1 MSARIGV
8 IHGPNLNLLG
18 SREVEIYGTVTLT
31 EIDRLLAE
39 RASLRGLELSTIQSN
54 HEGALVDFVQA
65 ESDSAAGWLVNAAGY
80 THSGVALRDALSAS
94 GLPLVEVHISN
105 ILAREPF
112 RRESL
117 LAPIALGVVAGF
129 GARSYLLGLDALAE
143 YLAGSA

>member
-1 MSARIGV
+1 MNARIGV

-18 SREVEIYGTVTLT
+18 SREVDVYGTVTLA
-31 EIDRLLAE
+31 EIDRRLAE
-39 RASLRGLELSTIQSN
+39 RGSSRGVELTTIQSN

-65 ESDSAAGWLVNAAGY
+65 ESESAAGWLVNAGGY
-80 THSGVALRDALSAS
+80 THSGVALRDALAAS
-94 GLPLVEVHISN
+94 QRPLVEVHLSN

-129 GARSYLLGLDALAE
+129 GARSYLLGLDALVDHLDGRE
-143 YLAGSA
+143 